1 MINFIM
7 THLND
12 LWIAISSV
20 ITGASAITAL
30 TPTKK
35 DDTIVV
41 QLKKLMNV
49 LALNIGNAKTA

>member
-12 LWIAISSV
+12 LWVAISSV
-20 ITGASAITAL
+20 ITGASVITAL
-30 TPTKK
+30 TPTQK
-35 DDTIVV
+35 DDTIVA
-41 QLKKLMNV
+41 QLKKLMNL

>member
-12 LWIAISSV
+12 LWVAISSI

-30 TPTKK
+30 TPTQK
-35 DDTIVV
+35 DDTIVA
-41 QLKKLMNV
+41 QLKKLMNL
-49 LALNIGNAKTA
+49 LALNIGNAKTV

>member
-35 DDTIVV
+35 DDTIVA